1 MFVRAAITFGICPHS
16 NFHLFCLSLKY
27 LWNRWTDLR
36 QIHREDVFDPLLK
49 ITWMSRL
56 KVKVTKEKKN
66 EKVLSRANIDN
77 ALYTAVHADGG
88 LRAVYVW

>member
-1 MFVRAAITFGICPHS
+1 
-16 NFHLFCLSLKY
+16 
-27 LWNRWTDLR
+27 
-36 QIHREDVFDPLLK
+36 
-49 ITWMSRL
+49 MSRL

-66 EKVLSRANIDN
+66 EKVLSRPNIDN